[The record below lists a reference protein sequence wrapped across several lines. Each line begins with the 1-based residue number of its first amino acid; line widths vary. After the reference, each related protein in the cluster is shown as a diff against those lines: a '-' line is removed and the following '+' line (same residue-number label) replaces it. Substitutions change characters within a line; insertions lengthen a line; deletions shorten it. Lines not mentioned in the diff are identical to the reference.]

1 MLEPIKRV
9 LVPLD
14 GSRRAEGAI
23 RYAKRIASATDGTV
37 ILLQVVEIP
46 TQQADAQGY
55 LDRVSAEY
63 KLTEKSDELVSSQSK
78 ASMPSAQA
86 TCTVLGEKYA
96 IPIPALVKPTEDIII
111 EWAEAEENKVDLIV
125 LCRHGNNGSERPL
138 GRVAQEIVLH
148 RHPSKPILLVH
159 EESPE
164 FKRYDAHALVAL
176 DGSSFSETVLPPAA
190 YLIDALGTP
199 QKRERVRQQKG
210 TLHFVQVVKDSP
222 EPVVKVLDN
231 SFEQEQEKY
240 IDWPELDKAINYLR
254 DTKKTFNDELGA
266 VLVLQTD
273 GYVVKGED
281 PAETL
286 VKTAESG
293 ESTGVGGGY
302 DFLAL
307 ATHGKGG
314 LLHSLHHKI
323 VHRDLGGNAERV
335 IAATKLPIL
344 IVQPHKLLIPEN

>member
-14 GSRRAEGAI
+14 GSRRAERAI
-23 RYAKRIASATDGTV
+23 GYAKRIACATDGTV
-37 ILLQVVEIP
+37 ILLRVVEIP
-46 TQQADAQGY
+46 TQQADAQVY

-63 KLTEKSDELVSSQSK
+63 KLTEQSDELVSSQSK
-78 ASMPSAQA
+78 ASMVSAQA
-86 TCTVLGEKYA
+86 TRTVFGEKYA
-96 IPIPALVKPTEDIII
+96 ISIPTLAEPTEDVIL

-125 LCRHGNNGSERPL
+125 LCRHGNNGSGRPL
-138 GRVAQEIVLH
+138 GSVAREIVLH
-148 RHPSKPILLVH
+148 RHPSEPILLVH
-159 EESPE
+159 EASPE

-176 DGSSFSETVLPPAA
+176 DGSSFSETVL
-190 YLIDALGTP
+190 
-199 QKRERVRQQKG
+199 
-210 TLHFVQVVKDSP
+210 SP
-222 EPVVKVLDN
+222 
-231 SFEQEQEKY
+231 FEQEQEKY
-240 IDWPELDKAINYLR
+240 DDWPEVDKAINYLR
-254 DTKKTFNDELGA
+254 NVKKTFKDELGA

-286 VKTAESG
+286 VKTAESS
-293 ESTGVGGGY
+293 ERTGVEGGY

-323 VHRDLGGNAERV
+323 VHRDLGSVAERV
-335 IAATKLPIL
+335 IDAIKLPIL
-344 IVQPHKLLIPEN
+344 IMRPHKLLTPEI